1 MFRRIRV
8 WALAVIA
15 ASTLVACGGG
25 GGDSGDCVLCG
36 GGGTGSSEVDDL
48 RISLSSL
55 TLANGSS
62 EPIEVTITAVNASNQ
77 VVSDADVLVKADN
90 GGVVT
95 AEAAATDADGLLAAT
110 VGFGDDFSPR
120 TITVTASSGGV
131 TRTKAFQVVEGA
143 GGGAAEM
150 VVSLSSQTV
159 TATNPATVSV
169 TVRDSDG
176 AVVPNAVVAFATVRG
191 LGTFSSPSALTNDQG
206 QASVA
211 LYPVSSSTSGADE
224 VLATTTVD
232 GTSLSSFVGFQ
243 ITSTDVAIASFT
255 SDIGAGQLSAY
266 GQTALSVQLS
276 GVSNGTPVAMSIT
289 SLCTSKGKATLTP
302 TSLTTTNGTATFTY
316 KDNQCGVTDE
326 SDTVTVTISGTT
338 TSETLE
344 IALSAPAAS
353 SLGFVSA
360 SPETIYL
367 RGSGFTEESTVTF
380 LVKDQSGLPLP
391 EQDVI
396 LEPTTLTGG
405 LTLDEGTVAV
415 TKPSDSNGEVTVRI
429 RSGTV
434 PTPVRVKATLAG
446 TTISTVSS
454 NLSVA
459 VGLPSQ
465 LNFSLSQGARN
476 IEGYNIDGTSNT
488 YKIIASDRLANPV
501 PSGTSINFV
510 SEGGQ
515 VEAIRQTTVSNG
527 LASATSQFQS
537 SDPRPGNGRI
547 TVVAYALGEE
557 SFLDTDGD
565 NVYDSGEYFQDLGD
579 IFLSRRY
586 SKTYEA
592 GKDQYISLDI
602 TGSAACVNAPASYP
616 GNVLGLNQTTPSVGG
631 STCDGTWGRA
641 YVRRAAETVLSSS
654 ASRLMWYREAA
665 GLLDSST
672 VASGT
677 KIDSGCTTYEV
688 FTTNNDV
695 DYVTQIDD
703 PALEAK
709 KAAAPDAYKK
719 TFFLMGSG
727 GLYNMP
733 DQGSLSFVVSDTNPI
748 RLNPMAAATT
758 VTVSATTGISA
769 TVGGGSPVPDSS
781 TATSA
786 VVAYK
791 FTDTSS
797 GTLFITTRSPSGLGT
812 TFAVNITTDVAPVSG
827 SACTQ

>member
-1 MFRRIRV
+1 M
-8 WALAVIA
+8 
-15 ASTLVACGGG
+15 
-25 GGDSGDCVLCG
+25 
-36 GGGTGSSEVDDL
+36 
-48 RISLSSL
+48 
-55 TLANGSS
+55 
-62 EPIEVTITAVNASNQ
+62 
-77 VVSDADVLVKADN
+77 
-90 GGVVT
+90 
-95 AEAAATDADGLLAAT
+95 
-110 VGFGDDFSPR
+110 
-120 TITVTASSGGV
+120 
-131 TRTKAFQVVEGA
+131 
-143 GGGAAEM
+143 
-150 VVSLSSQTV
+150 
-159 TATNPATVSV
+159 
-169 TVRDSDG
+169 
-176 AVVPNAVVAFATVRG
+176 
-191 LGTFSSPSALTNDQG
+191 
-206 QASVA
+206 
-211 LYPVSSSTSGADE
+211 
-224 VLATTTVD
+224 
-232 GTSLSSFVGFQ
+232 
-243 ITSTDVAIASFT
+243 
-255 SDIGAGQLSAY
+255 
-266 GQTALSVQLS
+266 
-276 GVSNGTPVAMSIT
+276 
-289 SLCTSKGKATLTP
+289 
-302 TSLTTTNGTATFTY
+302 
-316 KDNQCGVTDE
+316 
-326 SDTVTVTISGTT
+326 
-338 TSETLE
+338 
-344 IALSAPAAS
+344 
-353 SLGFVSA
+353 
-360 SPETIYL
+360 
-367 RGSGFTEESTVTF
+367 
-380 LVKDQSGLPLP
+380 
-391 EQDVI
+391 
-396 LEPTTLTGG
+396 
-405 LTLDEGTVAV
+405 
-415 TKPSDSNGEVTVRI
+415 TVRI